1 MKDVIN
7 SYISYDD
14 KLVCKMLLQ
23 SKTIYRRIGVHT
35 PYTLVIKDHNSYFD
49 SDFREMMMHTWHI
62 NMMICNYINFRSN
75 PIKIQENWR
84 HN

>member
-23 SKTIYRRIGVHT
+23 SKTIYRRTGVHT
-35 PYTLVIKDHNSYFD
+35 PYTLFNVYVIKDQNSYFD
-49 SDFREMMMHTWHI
+49 SDFREMMMHT
-62 NMMICNYINFRSN
+62 
-75 PIKIQENWR
+75 
-84 HN
+84 